1 MRTARPPI
9 IVILGHVDH
18 GKTTLLDFL
27 RKTNLASKEAGGITQ
42 HIRSFVFISP
52 QFGRITFIDT
62 PGHEAFSKMRA
73 RGSKI
78 ADMAVLVVAA
88 DDGVMPQTKQ
98 SLTFIK
104 DSGIPFI
111 VALNKIDLPTAD
123 PDKVKTQLAEENV
136 LVEDFGGQIPCVNI
150 SSKTGKG
157 IPDLLEMIN
166 LLTSMNPPQSDT
178 EGELELVVLES
189 KLDSKKGPLA
199 TVLVRQGTLSSGT
212 YLFQDAPIGKVR
224 AIIDS
229 EGNQVASALP
239 SDPVEIMGLSHVPEV
254 GSVIYSRSQITST
267 SPLHPNVIPTTGST
281 DRLKLIIKADFAGSL
296 EAILSGIDPEVTI
309 ISSATGDLNEN
320 DILMA
325 RSSGARVIS
334 FNSKLTAN
342 LSKLAET
349 EGVSVNSFSIIYELF
364 KFIEDLVHP
373 KSTEH
378 IVGKA
383 VVLADFKINSDR
395 IAGCRC
401 LEGTI
406 EKSHTIKLFRAGAE
420 VKTTSI
426 KSLHQGKNIVEKVKA
441 GIEFGALF
449 SPYVDFKVG
458 DDIIATIG

>member
-27 RKTNLASKEAGGITQ
+27 RQTNIASKEAGGITQ
-42 HIRSFVFISP
+42 HIRSFVFVSP
-52 QFGRITFIDT
+52 QFGQMTFIDT

-166 LLTSMNPPQSDT
+166 LLASMNPPQSDT
-178 EGELELVVLES
+178 EGDLELVVLES

-199 TVLVRQGTLSSGT
+199 IVLVRQGTLSLGT
-212 YLFQDAPIGKVR
+212 NLFQDIQIGKAR
-224 AIIDS
+224 AIINSAGD
-229 EGNQVASALP
+229 QVPSALP
-239 SDPVEIMGLSHVPEV
+239 SDPVEIMGLSQVPEV
-254 GSVIYSRSQITST
+254 GSLISNRLHIVPTLTSRIS
-267 SPLHPNVIPTTGST
+267 SPAPANSA

-296 EAILSGIDPEVTI
+296 EAILSGIDPEVSVV
-309 ISSATGDLNEN
+309 SSATGDLNEN

-325 RSSGARVIS
+325 RSSGARVIA

-349 EGVSVNSFSIIYELF
+349 ENVSVNSFSIIYELF

-373 KSTEH
+373 KSTEQV
-378 IVGKA
+378 VGKA
-383 VVLADFKINSDR
+383 VILADFKINSDR

-401 LEGTI
+401 LEGSI
-406 EKSHTIKLFRAGAE
+406 EKSHNIKVLRSGIE
-420 VKTTSI
+420 VKSTSI
-426 KSLHQGKNIVEKVKA
+426 KSLHQGKNIVEKVKS
-441 GIEFGALF
+441 GTEFGALF
-449 SPYVDFKVG
+449 SPYVDFRVG